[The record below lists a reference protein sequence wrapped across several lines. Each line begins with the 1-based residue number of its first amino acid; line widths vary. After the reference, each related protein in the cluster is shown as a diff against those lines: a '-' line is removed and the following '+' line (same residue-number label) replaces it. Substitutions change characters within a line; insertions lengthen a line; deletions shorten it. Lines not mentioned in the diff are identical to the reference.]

1 MKRITFSILSL
12 TAVLVLITS
21 CSSNDPAGT
30 YADWKIKNDTYFT
43 NYKDSTGYVLYTI
56 PASSGGGSFY
66 YKVSVAGD
74 PGSVSP
80 TVDEQVLVNYRG
92 KMISGVVF
100 DQTYQGKILQGD
112 TTAVPRLF
120 YPKQLIRGWMENLKQ
135 MKTGEVRTIVLPQ
148 ELGYGSVGVSH
159 MISPYSTTIWVVQL
173 VSFNHVN

>member
-21 CSSNDPAGT
+21 CSKYDPSEAFT
-30 YADWKIKNDTYFT
+30 AWKTQNDTYFT
-43 NYKDSTGYVLYTI
+43 NYKDSAGYVLYAI

-66 YKVSVAGD
+66 YKVTVAGA
-74 PGSVSP
+74 PNSVSP
-80 TVDEQVLVNYRG
+80 TVDDQVSVNYRG
-92 KMISGVVF
+92 KMINGVVF
-100 DQTYQGKILQGD
+100 DQTYAGKILQVD

-148 ELGYGSVGVSH
+148 ELGYGSAGVSH

>member
-92 KMISGVVF
+92 KMINGVVF

-120 YPKQLIRGWMENLKQ
+120 YPKKLIRGWMENLKQ
-135 MKTGEVRTIVLPQ
+135 MKKGEVRTIVLPQ
-148 ELGYGSVGVSH
+148 ELGYGSVGVNH

>member
-135 MKTGEVRTIVLPQ
+135 MKTGEIRTIVLPQ
-148 ELGYGSVGVSH
+148 ELGYGSAGVSH
-159 MISPYSTTIWVVQL
+159 MISPYSTTIWVIQL

>member
-1 MKRITFSILSL
+1 MKRITFNILSL

-21 CSSNDPAGT
+21 CSSNDPAGA

-74 PGSVSP
+74 PNSVSP
-80 TVDEQVLVNYRG
+80 SVDEQVLVNYRG
-92 KMISGVVF
+92 KMINGVVF

-112 TTAVPRLF
+112 TTAAPRVF
-120 YPKQLIRGWMENLKQ
+120 YTKQLIRGWIENLKQ
-135 MKTGEVRTIVLPQ
+135 MKNGEVRTIVLPQ

>member
-12 TAVLVLITS
+12 TAFLVLITS
-21 CSSNDPAGT
+21 CSKYDPAE
-30 YADWKIKNDTYFT
+30 AFVAWKTKNDTYFT
-43 NYKDSTGYVLYTI
+43 NYKDSADYVLYAI

-66 YKVSVAGD
+66 YKVTVAGD
-74 PGSVSP
+74 PNNASP
-80 TVDEQVLVNYRG
+80 TVDDQVLVNYRG
-92 KMISGVVF
+92 KMINGIVF
-100 DQTYQGKILQGD
+100 DQTYEGKILQGD

-148 ELGYGSVGVSH
+148 ELGYGSAGAAPV
-159 MISPYSTTIWVVQL
+159 ISPYSTTIWDVQL

>member
-21 CSSNDPAGT
+21 CSSNDPAGA

-66 YKVSVAGD
+66 YKVTVAGA
-74 PGSVSP
+74 PNSVSP
-80 TVDEQVLVNYRG
+80 TVDDQVSVNYRG
-92 KMISGVVF
+92 KMINGVVF
-100 DQTYQGKILQGD
+100 DQTYAGKILQVD

-135 MKTGEVRTIVLPQ
+135 MKKGEVRTIVLPQ
-148 ELGYGSVGVSH
+148 ELGYGSVGVNH

>member
-92 KMISGVVF
+92 KMINGVVF

-112 TTAVPRLF
+112 TTAAPRLF
-120 YPKQLIRGWMENLKQ
+120 YPKKLIRGWMENLKQ
-135 MKTGEVRTIVLPQ
+135 MKKGEVRTIVLPQ